1 MSYLETPR
9 VTDLPLC
16 AVPLRLPTA
25 SPTPTPP
32 VSSINTSMVPKTLS
46 GTPPVLAQSLSYT
59 SPETPTELLLPPR
72 LNLDMAVVM
81 DTPPAAA
88 SSLPGGT
95 ATANVSRMTL
105 SFKRLSSSVVH
116 VSDGDALTSMSQ
128 GLRRSSINRSYP

>member
-1 MSYLETPR
+1 MVLHPTFGDDIIILVLLAASMSYRETPR

-25 SPTPTPP
+25 SPTPTT

-46 GTPPVLAQSLSYT
+46 GTPPVLAQSFSYA

-72 LNLDMAVVM
+72 LNLDMAVVV

-105 SFKRLSSSVVH
+105 SFKRLSSC
-116 VSDGDALTSMSQ
+116 
-128 GLRRSSINRSYP
+128 